1 MVEKF
6 ITSIGREDA
15 SADTITWDVAITWQQ
30 KRDLEFMEPVDA
42 GGAVDTIA
50 VINALW
56 PANIVGWD
64 RDDELNEEA
73 FWMVPGYHRI
83 QLAVLVATWLMSGI
97 NNSAEPEGE
106 AIPLASAQPEQ
117 PIASTPEERAPAE
130 NCAAPTTA

>member
-64 RDDELNEEA
+64 RDDELTEEA

-97 NNSAEPEGE
+97 NRSKMPEDD
-106 AIPLASAQPEQ
+106 ALPLANRQPEQ
-117 PIASTPEERAPAE
+117 PTISTPEERGCAE
-130 NCAAPTTA
+130 SIAAPMTA